1 MAEAIGVPLF
11 FFFFFNSCK
20 CMFYVVSIKYVSFN
34 VINYECE
41 CYKLYTY
48 VYMRLYQEQTTLIP
62 KGFKVIIAVSKQ
74 KRN

>member
-1 MAEAIGVPLF
+1 
-11 FFFFFNSCK
+11 
-20 CMFYVVSIKYVSFN
+20 MFYVVSIKYVSFN